1 MSSNLFKVICLFVFV
16 GLIFCSCSLGIQKR
30 KYLSGYYLSVS
41 KSKFLKTKESV
52 RLDDNPEFITNISL
66 NKPLLVEQAIE
77 IVKPISHQKNEGLSF
92 YDNKNIQTNLV
103 NKKVEFKN
111 ISNET
116 LEEKKAR
123 KVQFKKSVKRI
134 GIVAATSLFTLIIS
148 ALVLSFITLSFFEG
162 LFFISLLALAI
173 CFLMLITALLRRIF
187 FRSTFKKSS
196 LLAFIFVV
204 AFILGSIVVY
214 LNLFEN

>member
-1 MSSNLFKVICLFVFV
+1 MSSYLCKVICLFVFV
-16 GLIFCSCSLGIQKR
+16 GLLFCSCSLDIQKR

-41 KSKFLKTKESV
+41 KCMFLKTKESV
-52 RLDDNPEFITNISL
+52 NLGDKPAFITNLTL
-66 NKPLLVEQAIE
+66 NKSLLIE
-77 IVKPISHQKNEGLSF
+77 PTIESAKPYSYQINEDLSC
-92 YDNKNIQTNLV
+92 YDNKYAHTKLV
-103 NKKVEFKN
+103 NKKAELKN
-111 ISNET
+111 SSNET

-123 KVQFKKSVKRI
+123 KVQFKKSLKRI